1 MNPNGIYVLIGG
13 SGKQFIQATLLGP
26 WASMTG
32 NKKVATVLKKPNSE
46 DLAFLADLLETGD
59 VAPVIDR
66 AYAFREAP
74 EALRY
79 LENGHAQ
86 GKVVINRYDK
96 EETNG
101 HQL

>member
-1 MNPNGIYVLIGG
+1 MKAI
-13 SGKQFIQATLLGP
+13 
-26 WASMTG
+26 
-32 NKKVATVLKKPNSE
+32 
-46 DLAFLADLLETGD
+46 
-59 VAPVIDR
+59 
-66 AYAFREAP
+66 AFREVP